1 MVDVIFV
8 SALAFHFLSESSL
21 IKLSKK
27 KKEIVVVLNL
37 DFEVV
42 NRSVVFENNEVLGLG
57 ERIVNERPCF
67 VIYP

>member
-1 MVDVIFV
+1 MYQRWLFTFLVR
-8 SALAFHFLSESSL
+8 ALLL
-21 IKLSKK
+21 NYQKKK